1 MKKDEILS
9 KACFEEIKGV
19 KVLRLKGKAYE
30 MGYQHGYLL
39 ADKIDLMVNRTLLA
53 TAAYVAAQT
62 GSDIDT
68 AEELLWMGQKA
79 AEPFLPQEFKEE
91 MIGIADGVKDAG
103 INISLEQIML
113 WNTNYDQ
120 WCIYCH
126 PDYWK
131 GDNQGDKKDKNQ
143 GDNQDDNQGEN
154 KSENPV
160 VSKAGNNG
168 ASRQNISKPAGVGCS
183 SFSAWG
189 EWAGG
194 DGKLI
199 FGKNEDNFNMPEQLE
214 NRMLVVANPDDG
226 IGHAFLTYPGMIG
239 LDGGINADGL
249 AMMTQLNSMQHE
261 SMKGCGIAIF
271 TRLLLTHAR
280 TVEDAIGI
288 FQEYPRCAGIA
299 YHVVDA
305 RAKKAVVVETSS
317 RKVCCRYPM
326 QGIEALWQTNH
337 SNCYP
342 GWMGYSGYN
351 MVADQVPVNQLK
363 DISTIENWQDS
374 LKEPYNFYVQAPSR
388 FERYQQLIHKYFGNI
403 TVENAIKILSDCYDP
418 YTRQT
423 RDVFFPSWTNNIL
436 CTICALYP
444 DFAYKAEEPVGQFKA
459 HIANMWSMVA
469 YPETGDFWLAIN
481 DFPAQYGGYEQFN
494 LKELLERRYV

>member
-1 MKKDEILS
+1 MDKNKILK

-19 KVLRLKGKAYE
+19 KVLYLKGKPYE

-39 ADKIDLMVNRTLLA
+39 ADKIELMVNRTLLA

-62 GSDIDT
+62 GQDIDK
-68 AEELLWMGQKA
+68 AEEILWRGQKA

-91 MIGIADGVKDAG
+91 MIGIAEGVNDAG
-103 INISLEQIML
+103 INISLEQILL

-120 WCIYCH
+120 WCIYAH
-126 PDYWK
+126 PEYWK
-131 GDNQGDKKDKNQ
+131 GDYQSEKMEDKL
-143 GDNQDDNQGEN
+143 N
-154 KSENPV
+154 KSGNEGSCRVNTG
-160 VSKAGNNG
+160 KQAGG
-168 ASRQNISKPAGVGCS
+168 GCS

-199 FGKNEDNFNMPEQLE
+199 FGKNEDNFNMPEQLK
-214 NRMLVVANPDDG
+214 NRIMVVTSPDKG
-226 IGHAFLTYPGMIG
+226 IEHVFYTYPGMIG
-239 LDGGINADGL
+239 LDGGFNTDGL

-261 SMKGCGIAIF
+261 SMEGCGIAIF
-271 TRLLLTHAR
+271 TRLLLTHAH
-280 TVEDAIGI
+280 TVEDAIRI

-299 YHVVDA
+299 YHVADA
-305 RAKKAVVVETSS
+305 KAKKAVVVETSS
-317 RKVCCRYPM
+317 KKVCCRYPI
-326 QGIEALWQTNH
+326 QGVKALWQTNH

-363 DISTIENWQDS
+363 DISTIENWQNS
-374 LKEPYNFYVQAPSR
+374 LKDPYNFYVQAPSR
-388 FERYQQLIHKYFGNI
+388 FERYQQLIHEYCGDI
-403 TVENAIKILSDCYDP
+403 TVENAIKILSDRYDP
-418 YTRQT
+418 YTRKS
-423 RDVFFPSWTNNIL
+423 RDKSFPSWTNNIL

-444 DFAYKAEEPVGQFKA
+444 DFSYEAKEPVGPFKA
-459 HIANMWSMVA
+459 HVANMWSMVA

-481 DFPAQYGGYEQFN
+481 DFPAQYGGYEHFN
-494 LKELLERRYV
+494 LKELLKSRSV